1 MKKFTFMLLAAFI
14 AVTAMAGTEKSL
26 MRAEMFPA
34 KAQIGQKLN
43 LKQAPG
49 KAQVSKRAR
58 APKKAETFSAA
69 NLVGDYTWD
78 YLQASSLSTQPD
90 TLATT
95 AGTAH
100 VVISE
105 STTTEGGITI
115 SGMFPND
122 LEATVGTD
130 GDYNYFTISAEQ
142 TGGTSSYGD
151 YILYGL
157 FYYEGDETYEAGWYD
172 GDIHGYVLDDG
183 SIYID
188 EWICRVLST
197 GSYVGY
203 NLTPYWLGGST
214 LTPSD
219 PLTVITFP
227 EGVVANDYVM
237 TYNGGSK
244 PVKVAVDGSD
254 VYIQGLSQYCPEACV
269 KGTKGEDNKVT
280 FPAMQYM
287 GVAYDMTS
295 YFFYEG
301 DAVFTYDP
309 ETDTYTLEGN
319 VYGVLGNQY
328 YDGNYTNPVIAP
340 VAEKAVM
347 PANPEITALQSSSY
361 GMVLDFNIPLED
373 VNGDPILGSK
383 LTYIIY
389 TDVERKVTPL
399 TFTPATHSE
408 LEEDMTEIPYGFTE
422 NYDFYAGRIYLNDL
436 YSEDWNKIGIQSIY
450 YGGGETN
457 ATEIQ
462 WFTIKEY
469 TTGDFTFNFNEMD
482 VATSNN
488 LNEENSNDGDILEVK
503 ELKES
508 SVTLA
513 ISPKTESASNPNRF
527 WATTNGPQLRM
538 YSSTLTFTVPKG
550 YIITGIKFY
559 HNGYWGGKNNGG
571 NVSVDSGAITNDA
584 TNKVATWVP
593 AEGVEGAETVIFTIG
608 ANTQIDQITVTVEE
622 APEVAATPA
631 APTFNGLQLVGTS
644 YPKFWVNVPTED
656 VDGYPINAEKLYYTI
671 WYELYG
677 GKAQQFVVSADE
689 YEYVTEDM
697 VEVPYS
703 YGDDWDIYEDDG
715 DIRFYLNPADF
726 DYTAWKRIGVQSI
739 YYGADER
746 RESEITWIT
755 PVSVTAAKY
764 ATFVAP
770 VDVDFT
776 DNAVSAYAATFD
788 GEYVQLA
795 PVTTVPAGTAVV
807 VKAEYAGT
815 YVVNETT
822 DATLGATNELVAS
835 TEDVTADGTQY
846 VLAKVDDVV
855 GFYKVNTGSTIAA
868 GKGYMVF
875 ETAVKPFYAF
885 GEDDATAISRIA
897 ADENA
902 IIYNLAGQRVS
913 KAVKG
918 INIINGKKVLK

>member
-78 YLQASSLSTQPD
+78 YLTTSDSWSTDIESL
-90 TLATT
+90 TT
-95 AGTAH
+95 SEGSAH

-122 LEATVGTD
+122 LEATVESD
-130 GDYNYFTISAEQ
+130 GEYNYFVISAGQ
-142 TGGTSSYGD
+142 TAGTNNSYGD
-151 YILYGL
+151 YVIKGL

-188 EWICRVLST
+188 EWMYRVLST
-197 GSYVGY
+197 GDYAGY
-203 NLTPYWLGGST
+203 YLNPVFVGGST
-214 LTPSD
+214 LTPAD
-219 PLTVITFP
+219 PLAVITFP
-227 EGVVANDYVM
+227 EGVVATEYVM

-244 PVKVAVDGSD
+244 SVYLAVDGSD
-254 VYIQGLSQYCPEACV
+254 VYIQGLSEYCPEACV
-269 KGTKGEDNKVT
+269 KGTKDGNTVT
-280 FPAMQYM
+280 FAAMQYM
-287 GVAYDMTS
+287 GEYGSYGSS
-295 YFFYEG
+295 YFFYNG
-301 DAVFTYDP
+301 KTVFTYDP
-309 ETDTYTLEGN
+309 EADTYTAEGQ
-319 VYGVLGNQY
+319 VYGVLADTW

-340 VAEKAVM
+340 VTEKAVM

-389 TDVERKVTPL
+389 TDISKKVAPL
-399 TFTPATHSE
+399 TFTPATHSK
-408 LEEDMTEIPYGFTE
+408 LTEDMTEIPYGFTE
-422 NYDFYAGRIYLNDL
+422 NWDFYSTAIYLNDL
-436 YSEDWNKIGIQSIY
+436 FSEDWNQIGIQSIY
-450 YGGGETN
+450 YGGGEVN

-462 WFTIKEY
+462 WFKIKDY
-469 TTGDFTFNFNEMD
+469 TTGDFTFDFNAMD
-482 VATSNN
+482 VATS
-488 LNEENSNDGDILEVK
+488 SSVSTDGDITETLELA
-503 ELKES
+503 EG
-508 SVTLA
+508 SVTLDV
-513 ISPKTESASNPNRF
+513 SPKTTSSTENRF
-527 WATTNGPQLRM
+527 WSTNNGPQLRV
-538 YSSTLTFTVPKG
+538 YSGTLTFTVPKG
-550 YIITGIKFY
+550 YVITSITFN
-559 HNGYWGGKNNGG
+559 HNGKWGSNT
-571 NVSVDSGAITNDA
+571 VDGEVIPNDA
-584 TNKVATWVP
+584 DAKVATWTGS
-593 AEGVEGAETVIFTIG
+593 AQTVVVTIA
-608 ANTQIDQITVTVEE
+608 ANTQIDQITVKVEE

-631 APTFNGLQLVGTS
+631 APTFNGLKLVDTV
-644 YPKFWVNVPTED
+644 YPKLNLNIPTED
-656 VDGYPINAEKLYYTI
+656 VDGNPIKAEKLYYTI

-677 GKAQQFVVSADE
+677 GKAQQFTVSAE
-689 YEYVTEDM
+689 KYESLEEDI
-697 VEVPYS
+697 VEVPYTF
-703 YGDDWDIYEDDG
+703 DDAWDIYEG
-715 DIRFYLNPADF
+715 GSTFYLNPTDF

>member
-26 MRAEMFPA
+26 KRAEMFPA

-43 LKQAPG
+43 IKQAPRELTH
-49 KAQVSKRAR
+49 KVQFSKKAR
-58 APKKAETFSAA
+58 APKKAATAA
-69 NLVGDYTWD
+69 DFAGDYTWN

-151 YILYGL
+151 YVLYGL
-157 FYYEGDETYEAGWYD
+157 FYYEGDETNEAGWYD
-172 GDIHGYVLDDG
+172 SDINGYLMDDG

-227 EGVVANDYVM
+227 EGVVATDYVM
-237 TYNGGSK
+237 TYDGGSK

-347 PANPEITALQSSSY
+347 PANPEITGLESSSY
-361 GMVLDFNIPLED
+361 GMIVNFNIPLKD

-389 TDVERKVTPL
+389 TDVSKKVAPL
-399 TFTPATHSE
+399 TFTPDTHTRLTE
-408 LEEDMTEIPYGFTE
+408 AITEIPYGFTE
-422 NYDFYAGRIYLNDL
+422 NYDFYADEIYLNDL

-482 VATSNN
+482 VATS
-488 LNEENSNDGDILEVK
+488 SNVSTDGDITETLELA
-503 ELKES
+503 EG

-513 ISPKTESASNPNRF
+513 VSPKEEGKTTENRF
-527 WATTNGPQLRM
+527 WSTNNGPQLRV
-538 YSSTLTFTVPKG
+538 YSGTLTFTVPKG
-550 YIITGIKFY
+550 YVITSITFN
-559 HNGYWGGKNNGG
+559 HNGKWGSNT
-571 NVSVDSGAITNDA
+571 VDGEVIPNDA
-584 TNKVATWVP
+584 DAKVATWT
-593 AEGVEGAETVIFTIG
+593 GSSQTVVVTIA
-608 ANTQIDQITVTVEE
+608 ANTQIDQITVKVEE

-631 APTFNGLQLVGTS
+631 APTFNGLKLVDTV
-644 YPKFWVNVPTED
+644 YPKLNLNIPTVD
-656 VDGYPINAEKLYYTI
+656 VDEYPLNTEKLYYTI

-677 GKAQQFVVSADE
+677 GKAQQFTVSAE
-689 YEYVTEDM
+689 KYESLEEDI
-697 VEVPYS
+697 VEVPYTF
-703 YGDDWDIYEDDG
+703 DDAWDIYEG
-715 DIRFYLNPADF
+715 GSTFYLNPTDF

-822 DATLGATNELVAS
+822 DAVLSATNELLAA
-835 TEDVTADGTQY
+835 TADVVADGTQY

-885 GEDDATAISRIA
+885 GEDDATGISNVNVNDNLNDA
-897 ADENA
+897 
-902 IIYNLAGQRVS
+902 IYNLAGQRLQ
-913 KAVKG
+913 KMQKG
-918 INIINGKKVLK
+918 INIINGKKILK